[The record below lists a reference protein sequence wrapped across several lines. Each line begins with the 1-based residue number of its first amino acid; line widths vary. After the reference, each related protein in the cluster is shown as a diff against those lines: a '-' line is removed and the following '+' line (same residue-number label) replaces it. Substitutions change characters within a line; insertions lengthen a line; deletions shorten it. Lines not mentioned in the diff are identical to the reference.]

1 MEWVI
6 LLLRTLFFYIL
17 VVLVMKAFTYESK
30 IRLVDLMVAFMIAL
44 LSVVAI
50 VRPTAPLMIYLT
62 PILLLTTV
70 HLFSR
75 LLFRERGKIPPHP
88 TQFAKAVPI
97 ARGQSFADVEMGMLD
112 PLPSQA
118 VPPRLPLP
126 LILDG
131 KVLDHNLDK
140 LGKTRFWLKNE
151 VQEFGVSRFKE
162 VSYCSID
169 QQGRMFLDRKKN

>member
-6 LLLRTLFFYIL
+6 LLLRTLFFYTL

-50 VRPTAPLMIYLT
+50 VRPSAPLMIYLT

-75 LLFRERGKIPPHP
+75 LLFREREK
-88 TQFAKAVPI
+88 VPI
-97 ARGQSFADVEMGMLD
+97 HPIPKAMPISRSQSFADVEMGMLD

-118 VPPRLPLP
+118 PPPRLPLP

-131 KVLDHNLDK
+131 KVLDHNLER

-169 QQGRMFLDRKKN
+169 QQGRMYLDRKKS